1 MIKKSFGGAL
11 TSTSTTYYTVP
22 NGKKAEWT
30 LLYIMNTSGSN
41 ETVSVDFY
49 DASTDSTLP
58 ILDSFQISSKDFL
71 RLGGGTTDFIML
83 DEGDQ
88 IKADSNHAC
97 SILISVIEYNDI
109 IQGG

>member
-11 TSTSTTYYTVP
+11 TGTSTTYYTVP
-22 NGKKAEWT
+22 TGKKAEWT

-41 ETVSVDFY
+41 ETVNVDFY
-49 DASTDSTLP
+49 DASTDSTLS
-58 ILDSFQISSKDFL
+58 ILNDFQISSKDFL
-71 RLGGGTTDFIML
+71 KLGGGTTDFVIL
-83 DEGDQ
+83 EEGDQ

-97 SILISVIEYNDI
+97 SLLISVIEYNDI

>member
-22 NGKKAEWT
+22 NGKKTEWT
-30 LLYIMNTSGSN
+30 LLYVMNTSGSN
-41 ETVSVDFY
+41 ETVNVDFY
-49 DASTDSTLP
+49 DSSADATLS
-58 ILDSFQISSKDFL
+58 ILNDFQVSSKDFL
-71 RLGGGTTDFIML
+71 KLGGGTTDFIIL
-83 DEGDQ
+83 EEGDQ

-97 SILISVIEYNDI
+97 SLLISVIEHNSI